1 MSSDEMLK
9 KLCIRHIR
17 HAGQSTEFTSR
28 LAFLATLLA
37 NSVLYWSEMADLSA
51 STFDF
56 IYTKMSTTKRSNG
69 KISLDAEQSLPIRHN
84 NAL

>member
-1 MSSDEMLK
+1 MSSDELLK
-9 KLCIRHIR
+9 KLCIR

-28 LAFLATLLA
+28 LPFLATLLA
-37 NSVLYWSEMADLSA
+37 NSVSYWSEMAALSA

-69 KISLDAEQSLPIRHN
+69 KISLDAEHSLPISHN

>member
-1 MSSDEMLK
+1 MSSDEVLK
-9 KLCIRHIR
+9 KLCIR

-37 NSVLYWSEMADLSA
+37 ISESYWSEMAALSA
-51 STFDF
+51 STFAF
-56 IYTKMSTTKRSNG
+56 IYTKMSTTKRRNE
-69 KISLDAEQSLPIRHN
+69 KVSLCAEYSLAIRHN

>member
-1 MSSDEMLK
+1 MLK

-17 HAGQSTEFTSR
+17 HAEQSTEFTSR

-37 NSVLYWSEMADLSA
+37 NSVSYWSEMADLSA

-56 IYTKMSTTKRSNG
+56 IYTKMSKTKRSNG
-69 KISLDAEQSLPIRHN
+69 KISLDAEHSLLIRHN